1 MILSNSQLDTLPNQ
15 RLATHLRCTRKLQG
29 RLFFFLWQYRFAM
42 HLEVMR
48 RFYLTLFLIGMLPS
62 LFGAEFKL
70 LNGDVITGEP
80 AALTEDGLVVRL
92 DIGGFSPRVG
102 WGKLTQETLKQLM
115 ENPQA
120 KPFVEPFIEIPVEIK
135 QK

>member
-1 MILSNSQLDTLPNQ
+1 MH
-15 RLATHLRCTRKLQG
+15 AKG
-29 RLFFFLWQYRFAM
+29 LFFFLWQIPFAM

-48 RFYLTLFLIGMLPS
+48 RFYLLLLLIGMGPS

-70 LNGDVITGEP
+70 LNGDILTGEP

-92 DIGGFSPRVG
+92 DVGGFSPRVG
-102 WGKLTQETLKQLM
+102 WGKLSQETLKQLA

-120 KPFVEPFIEIPVEIK
+120 KPFVEPFIEVPVEIK